1 MLEEGETRE
10 SCQFQGL
17 PEAFALFTSELKEFP
32 CVSISNWFLTFHLK
46 ELPPRQRFNFEEI
59 AVHCSCINN
68 EQKVLV
74 GVETSVP
81 EECPYHTGQRESSEG
96 SSQLRDTKDYWQPPE
111 ARTGYGIN
119 SSGASVSSS
128 LLILSCHTSGP
139 QNCGKIAFCWKS
151 YPKYTI
157 SYKSAWK

>member
-32 CVSISNWFLTFHLK
+32 CMSISNWFLTFHLK

-59 AVHCSCINN
+59 AVHCSCISN

-81 EECPYHTGQRESSEG
+81 EECPYHTDLE
-96 SSQLRDTKDYWQPPE
+96 
-111 ARTGYGIN
+111 
-119 SSGASVSSS
+119 
-128 LLILSCHTSGP
+128 
-139 QNCGKIAFCWKS
+139 KS
-151 YPKYTI
+151 KGEF
-157 SYKSAWK
+157 

>member
-32 CVSISNWFLTFHLK
+32 CMNISNWFLTFHLK

-59 AVHCSCINN
+59 AVHCPCIRN

-128 LLILSCHTSGP
+128 LVNTFMSHLWPPELWKNSFLL
-139 QNCGKIAFCWKS
+139 GKL
-151 YPKYTI
+151 PKI
-157 SYKSAWK
+157 HH